1 MYYEIVLA
9 GVAISLL
16 FVELTGLSP
25 AGLIVPGYLALCLQT
40 PWRIVYTL
48 AVAVAAWGIAK
59 LLGNVMILY
68 GRRRFAV
75 MVLLSFAI
83 DLAVTSLGLL
93 AYDPGMIGVLVPG
106 IMAQELERQGFL
118 KSLVP
123 LAAVVG
129 ILALIMMWQGTAHL
143 RGRLLLSQMPNNLP
157 PVPLKK
163 QLLPMRWCKNVL
175 LAHQAPSLPVFGLIP
190 VVYIRYYLSKTDIL
204 SSHHAATE

>member
-106 IMAQELERQGFL
+106 I
-118 KSLVP
+118 SLWRCVEFCKF
-123 LAAVVG
+123 
-129 ILALIMMWQGTAHL
+129 
-143 RGRLLLSQMPNNLP
+143 
-157 PVPLKK
+157 PVPHKLYHSAK
-163 QLLPMRWCKNVL
+163 
-175 LAHQAPSLPVFGLIP
+175 AAP
-190 VVYIRYYLSKTDIL
+190 IRGGGKAVRL
-204 SSHHAATE
+204 

>member
-83 DLAVTSLGLL
+83 DLL

-129 ILALIMMWQGTAHL
+129 ILALIMMWQGM
-143 RGRLLLSQMPNNLP
+143 Q
-157 PVPLKK
+157 
-163 QLLPMRWCKNVL
+163 
-175 LAHQAPSLPVFGLIP
+175 VFPI
-190 VVYIRYYLSKTDIL
+190 
-204 SSHHAATE
+204 